1 MKKSVLLMV
10 LLVFAVAAGF
20 YFLNPVDSVKSPQ
33 IPAKETIKVMPLD
46 EKSPVRWLQVQNLTK
61 NETVTLEKKDGE
73 WVMIYPVTY
82 PAETVAVQGLI
93 TALKLSGRARR
104 LLPEK
109 DWEEYGL
116 LKPNIKIGIQTEEGK
131 TRRYLYLGDDSPVG
145 PFAYARW
152 EGEEEYFL
160 IQRDLKRAFDRTVYS
175 LRLKQVFRVLLK
187 DVTKMRV
194 RSVNYEYEVEKRPD
208 GNWYW
213 LEPIPLLGKPLAKRY
228 VDQIV
233 SQYGDLFVKEF
244 LDNEKKSPEEL
255 GFGILSP
262 WIKLWGR
269 NPTVSARSQDPEG
282 PVLAGSD
289 KKKAAEQIIVGQE
302 LASRDSFIARREGE
316 PGYFLVAR
324 ENVRKLFQIFET
336 MSQEALTPSA
346 ETPAPDA
353 SPASELVDL
362 RAPGK

>member
-1 MKKSVLLMV
+1 MKKSVLWMV
-10 LLVFAVAAGF
+10 LLAFLLAAVF
-20 YFLNPVDSVKSPQ
+20 YFLNPGDAPKTPEIS
-33 IPAKETIKVMPLD
+33 AKEIMKVMPLD
-46 EKSPVRWLQVQNLTK
+46 EKSPVRWLQVQNLIK
-61 NETVTLEKKDGE
+61 NETVTLEKKDND
-73 WVMIYPVTY
+73 WVMIYPVKY
-82 PAETVAVQGLI
+82 PAETVAVQGLV

-104 LLPEK
+104 LIPEK

-131 TRRYLYLGDDSPVG
+131 ARRYLYIGDESPVG

-175 LRLKQVFRVLLK
+175 LRLKQVFRVPLK
-187 DVTKMRV
+187 DVSKMRL
-194 RSVNYEYEVEKRPD
+194 RSMDQEYEVEKRAD
-208 GNWYW
+208 GSWYW

-233 SQYGDLFVKEF
+233 SQYGDLYVKEF

-262 WIKLWGR
+262 WIKLWG
-269 NPTVSARSQDPEG
+269 
-282 PVLAGSD
+282 SD
-289 KKKAAEQIIVGQE
+289 KKKPAEQITIGQE
-302 LASRDSFIARREGE
+302 LAPRDSFVGRREGE
-316 PGYFLVAR
+316 KGYFLVAR

-336 MSQEALTPSA
+336 MSQEALNPQP
-346 ETPAPDA
+346 ETPAVDA
-353 SPASELVDL
+353 SPAAGPLDL
-362 RAPGK
+362 RAAGK